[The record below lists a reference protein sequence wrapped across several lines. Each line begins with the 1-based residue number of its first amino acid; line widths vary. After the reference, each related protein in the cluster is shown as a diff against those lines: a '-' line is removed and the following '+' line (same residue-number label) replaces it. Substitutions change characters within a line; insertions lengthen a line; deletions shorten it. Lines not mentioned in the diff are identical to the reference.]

1 MFRQLLNI
9 VIERETVI
17 ASELACELGISQA
30 LIKQMLGELER
41 QGCLQSLTQGDS
53 SACDRCPLHK
63 ACLFSNQP
71 RIFTLTT
78 KGDRISANIKSLT
91 GSI

>member
-1 MFRQLLNI
+1 MLRQLLNLAM
-9 VIERETVI
+9 EREIVSD
-17 ASELACELGISQA
+17 SELACELGISQM
-30 LIKQMLGELER
+30 LMKQMLEELVR
-41 QGCLQSLTQGDS
+41 QGYLQSLTQGDS

-78 KGDRISANIKSLT
+78 KGDGIAANIKLLRK
-91 GSI
+91 SI